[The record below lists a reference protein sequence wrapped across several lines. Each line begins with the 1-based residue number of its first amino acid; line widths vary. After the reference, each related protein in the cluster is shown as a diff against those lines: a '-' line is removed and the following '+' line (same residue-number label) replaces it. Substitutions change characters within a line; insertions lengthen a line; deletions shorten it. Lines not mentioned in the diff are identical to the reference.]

1 MTLTKFKVGGLIYTD
16 DIVELKSIEVEAQ
29 NGWHAMKLFEKSL
42 APNQRI
48 KAISAGKIRKEAA

>member
-1 MTLTKFKVGGLIYTD
+1 MTKYKVGGLIYTD
-16 DIVELKSIEVEAQ
+16 DIIERKSMEVLAQ
-29 NGWHAMKLFEKSL
+29 NGWHAMRLFEKSL